1 MPRGVPKNTNKTLK
15 KMCQSEQKLFNTVNT
30 ITPFPLME
38 EPITAD
44 FTSPARAAPQNFE
57 NNCGG
62 DGAAAETENVLKS
75 KNDGSH
81 YKRKKYQSSSHMNK
95 ILDREKIAA
104 DIKDILLEFNVRRDD
119 NMFKKGIYIYGHSG
133 SGKTEFIT
141 SLLREMNFDI
151 IKYDTGDVRN
161 KSLIDTITKNNMSDR
176 NVLSMMRGEQRK
188 IAVVM
193 DEIDGMNN
201 GDKGGITALIKVI
214 RQKKTKKQKLEDVTV
229 NPIICIGNYHTD
241 KKIRELMKV
250 CNTFELKN
258 ATDDQIRELLQKDG
272 IECTPSEINTIV
284 ELCQGDLR
292 KYNFYSK
299 LYKKNPHA
307 LKMCIKNSYFQCK
320 TYNDNT
326 KKITETLIN
335 YPSSIDEHN
344 IIMNETDRTM
354 VALLWHENIVD
365 AIEKKT
371 NTAKFP
377 FYMNVLD
384 NICFSDYIDR
394 ITFQNQIWQFN
405 EMTSLIKTFHNNK
418 IYHDTF
424 PENKGKFCS
433 VRSEA
438 AENAIKCRKTSSAAD
453 SIEPDIRFTKVLTK
467 YSTEYNNILFIYNL
481 CQKLDMDQKDVLSF
495 FQELRN
501 IHGDISGD
509 NEIML
514 KIEKIFE
521 SYEINKLYIKRVYR
535 YLDKNVKKDATNDED
550 LDEDDLVED

>member
-1 MPRGVPKNTNKTLK
+1 MPRGVPKNTKNKSSKNIKPIESFVIDNNTPPSLIDITVRDIDK
-15 KMCQSEQKLFNTVNT
+15 QKLY
-30 ITPFPLME
+30 
-38 EPITAD
+38 
-44 FTSPARAAPQNFE
+44 RR
-57 NNCGG
+57 GG
-62 DGAAAETENVLKS
+62 GN
-75 KNDGSH
+75 
-81 YKRKKYQSSSHMNK
+81 YQKTHDINK
-95 ILDREKIAA
+95 ILNREKIAD
-104 DIKDILLEFNVRRDD
+104 DIRAILLEFKDRRDD
-119 NMFKKGIYIYGHSG
+119 NMFKKGIYIYGPAG
-133 SGKTEFIT
+133 SGKTEFIMN
-141 SLLREMNFDI
+141 LLREMNFDV

-258 ATDDQIRELLQKDG
+258 ATNAQIHELLLNDG
-272 IECTPSEINTIV
+272 IDCEISPKIV

-292 KYNFYSK
+292 KYSFYSN
-299 LYKKNPHA
+299 LYKNNPGA
-307 LKMCIKNSYFQCK
+307 LKSSISNNYFQGK
-320 TYNDNT
+320 SYNDNT

-335 YPSSIDEHN
+335 YPSSIENHS

-365 AIEKKT
+365 AIEKKPDISR
-371 NTAKFP
+371 FS

-424 PENKGKFCS
+424 PENRGKFLCKK
-433 VRSEA
+433 ETGKKA
-438 AENAIKCRKTSSAAD
+438 AAAVSD
-453 SIEPDIRFTKVLTK
+453 TSIEPDIRFTKVLTK

-495 FQELRN
+495 FQELRILN
-501 IHGDISGD
+501 GDISGD

-521 SYEINKLYIKRVYR
+521 KYEINKLYIKRIYR
-535 YLDKNVKKDATNDED
+535 YLDKNVKKETACDED
-550 LDEDDLVED
+550 LEDEECDDE